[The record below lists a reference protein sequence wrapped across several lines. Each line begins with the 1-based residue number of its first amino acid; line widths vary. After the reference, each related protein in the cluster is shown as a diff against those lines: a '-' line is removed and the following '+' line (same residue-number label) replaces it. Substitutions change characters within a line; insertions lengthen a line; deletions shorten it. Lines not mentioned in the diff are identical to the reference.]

1 MYKALIIDDEEPTR
15 EAIRILG
22 DWPRHGIGEVLE
34 AADGKEGLELL
45 ERERP
50 DLVLVDMKMP
60 VMDGLA
66 FLQVVER
73 DYPDLFTIV
82 ISGYNDF
89 DYTRQAIRSRV
100 VDYLLKP
107 VNRGDLNQALGKA
120 AGVLDAR
127 RDSKRDHID
136 RDIALNMSLP
146 KLKENI
152 YLSLLARTFR
162 AGSSEAYLR
171 LIGADD
177 PGTRFGVS
185 VLRVL
190 NLDEIA
196 AGRFKGETALL
207 HYAAANVVGEF
218 GEDGFQ
224 SFGLAN
230 PKRDRELIVIHAM
243 TGGYPEDMAFRAAH
257 FVRKIAQGLADL
269 FGIRTAAGLSGP
281 GVAVGGLADA
291 YEAAAAAADGADLFR
306 RDELQPAPGGERRE
320 ADGTSVREA
329 GEWRRE
335 QGAGGASM
343 REPGAM
349 SARGGEQGAGGA
361 SVREAGATSE
371 RRREQGAGVAR
382 DGGRESGAS
391 AVSIAS
397 RMAQLRGAIEAGSAV
412 QARTVAQQFM
422 AGVREHGHLSFRQA
436 DRLLEELLFLLG
448 EIAQELGLPVGAG
461 ADSAEGSAGSGAGAR
476 ARDGVRGGGALG
488 ALGMSADFG
497 GIDEF
502 EALVCRIC
510 ERYAELAR
518 AALSPER
525 NFDVAEIKRYIEQH
539 YFEDIKISMFTE
551 RYFLSREYLMKLF
564 KQQYGFGIH
573 EYVQKVRMDKAKAL
587 LDRPELKIQEIS
599 EMLGFKDKNYFSKAF
614 RNYVGLSPSEYR
626 AQGAETP

>member
-34 AADGKEGLELL
+34 AADGQEGLALL

-66 FLQVVER
+66 FLQAVEQ

-107 VNRGDLNQALGKA
+107 VNRGDLNQALAKA
-120 AGVLDAR
+120 AGVLEAR
-127 RDSKRDHID
+127 RSSKQGHID

-152 YLSLLARTFR
+152 YLSLLTRSFR

-177 PGTRFGVS
+177 PAMRFGVS

-190 NLDEIA
+190 NLDEVA

-207 HYAAANVVGEF
+207 HFAAANVIGEF
-218 GEDGFQ
+218 AEEGFH

-230 PKRDRELIVIHAM
+230 PKRERELIVIHAM
-243 TGGYPEDMAFRAAH
+243 TGGYPEDLAFRAAH
-257 FVRKIAQGLADL
+257 FLRKIAQGLADL
-269 FGIRTAAGLSGP
+269 FGIRTSAGLSGP
-281 GVAVGGLADA
+281 GVVVGGLADA
-291 YEAAAAAADGADLFR
+291 YDAAVAAADGADLFR
-306 RDELQPAPGGERRE
+306 PDELQPGERRE
-320 ADGTSVREA
+320 A
-329 GEWRRE
+329 
-335 QGAGGASM
+335 GAI
-343 REPGAM
+343 
-349 SARGGEQGAGGA
+349 
-361 SVREAGATSE
+361 
-371 RRREQGAGVAR
+371 
-382 DGGRESGAS
+382 
-391 AVSIAS
+391 SIAS
-397 RMAQLRGAIEAGSAV
+397 RMPQLRNAIEAGSAA
-412 QARTVAQQFM
+412 QARTIAQHFM
-422 AGVREHGHLSFRQA
+422 AGVREQGHISFRQA
-436 DRLLEELLFLLG
+436 DRLLAELLFVLG
-448 EIAQELGLPVGAG
+448 EIAQDLGLPAAG
-461 ADSAEGSAGSGAGAR
+461 DEEGEGEGGGTAGGEGSQPAAGT
-476 ARDGVRGGGALG
+476 RGGGARGAAGVQSRG
-488 ALGMSADFG
+488 ALEALGLSADFG

-525 NFDVAEIKRYIEQH
+525 AFDVAEIKRYIEQH

-564 KQQYGFGIH
+564 KQHYGFGIH
-573 EYVQKVRMDKAKAL
+573 EYVQKVRMDRAKAL

-626 AQGAETP
+626 AQGADES

>member
-22 DWPRHGIGEVLE
+22 DWPRHGIDEVLE
-34 AADGKEGLELL
+34 AANGQEGLALL

-107 VNRGDLNQALGKA
+107 VNRGDLNQALAKA

-152 YLSLLARTFR
+152 YLSLLTRTFR

-177 PGTRFGVS
+177 PAMRFGVS

-190 NLDEIA
+190 NLDEVA

-207 HYAAANVVGEF
+207 HFAAANVVGEF
-218 GEDGFQ
+218 AEAGFH

-230 PKRDRELIVIHAM
+230 PKRERELIVIHSM
-243 TGGYPEDMAFRAAH
+243 TGGYPEDLAFRAAH
-257 FVRKIAQGLADL
+257 FARKIAQGLSDL

-291 YEAAAAAADGADLFR
+291 YSAASEATEGVDLFR
-306 RDELQPAPGGERRE
+306 RDELQPA
-320 ADGTSVREA
+320 
-329 GEWRRE
+329 
-335 QGAGGASM
+335 GAGAE
-343 REPGAM
+343 RK
-349 SARGGEQGAGGA
+349 
-361 SVREAGATSE
+361 EAGAP
-371 RRREQGAGVAR
+371 
-382 DGGRESGAS
+382 
-391 AVSIAS
+391 AVSFAA
-397 RMAQLRGAIEAGSAV
+397 RMPQLRAAIEAGSAA
-412 QARTVAQQFM
+412 QARTVAQQFL
-422 AGVREHGHLSFRQA
+422 AGVRERGRFSFKQA

-448 EIAQELGLPVGAG
+448 ELALELGLPAAG
-461 ADSAEGSAGSGAGAR
+461 AEGRMGSGGDGGAAVAGI
-476 ARDGVRGGGALG
+476 RGDGALG
-488 ALGMSADFG
+488 ALGLSADYAGF
-497 GIDEF
+497 DEY
-502 EALVCRIC
+502 EALLCGIC

-518 AALSPER
+518 AALSSER
-525 NFDVAEIKRYIEQH
+525 AFDVGEIKRYIEQH

-564 KQQYGFGIH
+564 KQHYGFGIH

-626 AQGAETP
+626 AQGADAP

>member
-22 DWPRHGIGEVLE
+22 DWPRHGISEVLE
-34 AADGKEGLELL
+34 AADGQEGLALL

-107 VNRGDLNQALGKA
+107 VNRGDLNQALAKA
-120 AGVLDAR
+120 AGVLEAR
-127 RDSKRDHID
+127 RSSKQGHID

-162 AGSSEAYLR
+162 ASSSEAYLR

-177 PGTRFGVS
+177 PSMRFGVS

-190 NLDEIA
+190 NLDEVA

-207 HYAAANVVGEF
+207 HFAAANVVGEF
-218 GEDGFQ
+218 AEEGFH

-230 PKRDRELIVIHAM
+230 PKRERELIVIHSM

-257 FVRKIAQGLADL
+257 FVRKIAQGLKDL
-269 FGIRTAAGLSGP
+269 FGIRTSAGLSGP

-291 YEAAAAAADGADLFR
+291 YEAAVAAADGADLFR
-306 RDELQPAPGGERRE
+306 RDELQPGERRE
-320 ADGTSVREA
+320 A
-329 GEWRRE
+329 
-335 QGAGGASM
+335 GAGAI
-343 REPGAM
+343 
-349 SARGGEQGAGGA
+349 
-361 SVREAGATSE
+361 
-371 RRREQGAGVAR
+371 
-382 DGGRESGAS
+382 
-391 AVSIAS
+391 SIAS
-397 RMAQLRGAIEAGSAV
+397 RMTQLRNAIEAGSAA
-412 QARTVAQQFM
+412 QARTVAQQLM
-422 AGVREHGHLSFRQA
+422 AGVREQGHFSFRQA
-436 DRLLEELLFLLG
+436 DRLLAELLFVLG
-448 EIAQELGLPVGAG
+448 EIAQDLGLPAAGDEGGEGGGGAT
-461 ADSAEGSAGSGAGAR
+461 AGGDGLQAA
-476 ARDGVRGGGALG
+476 AGVRGGEVQGTAGVRSNGALE
-488 ALGMSADFG
+488 ALGLSADFG

-510 ERYAELAR
+510 ERYAGLAR

-525 NFDVAEIKRYIEQH
+525 AFDVAEIKRYIEQH

-564 KQQYGFGIH
+564 KQHYGFGIH
-573 EYVQKVRMDKAKAL
+573 EYVQKVRMDRAKAL

-626 AQGAETP
+626 TQGPDES

>member
-34 AADGKEGLELL
+34 AADGQEGLALL

-107 VNRGDLNQALGKA
+107 VNRGDLNQALAKA

-177 PGTRFGVS
+177 PGTRFGVT
-185 VLRVL
+185 VLRLL
-190 NLDEIA
+190 NLEAVA

-207 HYAAANVVGEF
+207 HYAASNVVGEF
-218 GEDGFQ
+218 GEAGFQ

-230 PKRDRELIVIHAM
+230 PKRDRELIVIHSM
-243 TGGYPEDMAFRAAH
+243 TGGYPEDLAFRAAH
-257 FVRKIAQGLADL
+257 FARKIAQGLSDL
-269 FGIRTAAGLSGP
+269 FGIRTVAGLSGP

-291 YEAAAAAADGADLFR
+291 YGAASEAADGADLFR
-306 RDELQPAPGGERRE
+306 RDALQPAPPAERK
-320 ADGTSVREA
+320 
-329 GEWRRE
+329 
-335 QGAGGASM
+335 
-343 REPGAM
+343 
-349 SARGGEQGAGGA
+349 
-361 SVREAGATSE
+361 EAGAE
-371 RRREQGAGVAR
+371 RKDAGAERKDAGAERKDAGAERKDAGAERKDAGAERKDAVAP
-382 DGGRESGAS
+382 
-391 AVSIAS
+391 AVSFAA
-397 RMAQLRGAIEAGSAV
+397 RMPQLRAAIEAGSAA
-412 QARTVAQQFM
+412 QARTVAQQFL
-422 AGVREHGHLSFRQA
+422 AGVRERGRFSFKQA

-448 EIAQELGLPVGAG
+448 ELALELGLPAAG
-461 ADSAEGSAGSGAGAR
+461 AVGGGSGGAAGDAH
-476 ARDGVRGGGALG
+476 AQAAGIRGDGALG
-488 ALGMSADFG
+488 ALGMLGLSADYAGF
-497 GIDEF
+497 DEY
-502 EALVCRIC
+502 EALLCGIC
-510 ERYAELAR
+510 ERYAEMAR

-525 NFDVAEIKRYIEQH
+525 VFDVGEIKRYIEQH

-564 KQQYGFGIH
+564 KQHYGFGIH

-626 AQGAETP
+626 AQGTEAP

>member
-1 MYKALIIDDEEPTR
+1 MLIIDDEEPTR

-34 AADGKEGLELL
+34 AADGQEGLALL

-66 FLQVVER
+66 FLQIVEQ

-107 VNRGDLNQALGKA
+107 VNRGDLNQALAKA

-177 PGTRFGVS
+177 PGTRFGVT
-185 VLRVL
+185 VLRLL
-190 NLDEIA
+190 NLDAVA

-218 GEDGFQ
+218 AEAGFL

-230 PKRDRELIVIHAM
+230 PKRERELIVIHSM
-243 TGGYPEDMAFRAAH
+243 TGGYPEDLAFRAAH
-257 FVRKIAQGLADL
+257 FARKIAQGLSDL
-269 FGIRTAAGLSGP
+269 FGIRTAAGLSGS

-291 YEAAAAAADGADLFR
+291 YGAAAEAADGADLFR
-306 RDELQPAPGGERRE
+306 RDELQPSPPAAERKETGAP
-320 ADGTSVREA
+320 
-329 GEWRRE
+329 
-335 QGAGGASM
+335 
-343 REPGAM
+343 
-349 SARGGEQGAGGA
+349 
-361 SVREAGATSE
+361 
-371 RRREQGAGVAR
+371 
-382 DGGRESGAS
+382 
-391 AVSIAS
+391 AVSFAS
-397 RMAQLRGAIEAGSAV
+397 RMPQLRAAVEAGSAV
-412 QARTVAQQFM
+412 QARSVVQQYM
-422 AGVREHGHLSFRQA
+422 AGVREQGRFSFKQA

-448 EIAQELGLPVGAG
+448 ELALELALPAPDADAG
-461 ADSAEGSAGSGAGAR
+461 TGGDAKAASA
-476 ARDGVRGGGALG
+476 RGGGALG
-488 ALGMSADFG
+488 ILGLLGLSADYAGF
-497 GIDEF
+497 DEF
-502 EALVCRIC
+502 EALLCRIC

-525 NFDVAEIKRYIEQH
+525 AFDVGEIKRYIEQH

-626 AQGAETP
+626 AQGAEAP

>member
-34 AADGKEGLELL
+34 AADGKEGLALL

-107 VNRGDLNQALGKA
+107 VNRGDLNQALAKA

-177 PGTRFGVS
+177 PGTRFGVT
-185 VLRVL
+185 VLRLL
-190 NLDEIA
+190 NLNAVA

-218 GEDGFQ
+218 AEAGFQ

-230 PKRDRELIVIHAM
+230 PKRDRELIVIHSM
-243 TGGYPEDMAFRAAH
+243 TGGYPEDLAFRAAH
-257 FVRKIAQGLADL
+257 FARKIAQGLSDL
-269 FGIRTAAGLSGP
+269 FGIRTVAGLSGP

-291 YEAAAAAADGADLFR
+291 YGAASEAADDADLFR
-306 RDELQPAPGGERRE
+306 RDALQPAPPAAERKE
-320 ADGTSVREA
+320 
-329 GEWRRE
+329 
-335 QGAGGASM
+335 
-343 REPGAM
+343 
-349 SARGGEQGAGGA
+349 
-361 SVREAGATSE
+361 
-371 RRREQGAGVAR
+371 
-382 DGGRESGAS
+382 AS
-391 AVSIAS
+391 APAVSFAA
-397 RMAQLRGAIEAGSAV
+397 RMPQLRAAIEAGSAA
-412 QARTVAQQFM
+412 QARTVAQQFL
-422 AGVREHGHLSFRQA
+422 AGVRERGRFSFKQA
-436 DRLLEELLFLLG
+436 DRLLEELIFLLG
-448 EIAQELGLPVGAG
+448 ELALELGLPAAG
-461 ADSAEGSAGSGAGAR
+461 AASGGSGGDGGAAAGI
-476 ARDGVRGGGALG
+476 RGDGALG
-488 ALGMSADFG
+488 ALGLSADYAGF
-497 GIDEF
+497 DEY
-502 EALVCRIC
+502 EALLCGLC

-518 AALSPER
+518 ASLSPER
-525 NFDVAEIKRYIEQH
+525 VFDVGEIKRYIEQH

-626 AQGAETP
+626 AQGTEAP

>member
-34 AADGKEGLELL
+34 AADGQEGLALL

-89 DYTRQAIRSRV
+89 DYTRQAIRARV

-107 VNRGDLNQALGKA
+107 VNRGDLNQALAKA

-127 RDSKRDHID
+127 RDAKRGNID

-177 PGTRFGVS
+177 PGTRFGVT
-185 VLRVL
+185 VLRLL
-190 NLDEIA
+190 NLDAVA

-218 GEDGFQ
+218 AEAGFQ

-243 TGGYPEDMAFRAAH
+243 TGGYPEDLAFRAAH
-257 FVRKIAQGLADL
+257 FARKIAQGLHDL
-269 FGIRTAAGLSGP
+269 FGLRTAAGLSGP

-291 YEAAAAAADGADLFR
+291 YDAASEAADGVDLFR
-306 RDELQPAPGGERRE
+306 GDALQPAGAERKDAGSERRE
-320 ADGTSVREA
+320 MGAERKDA
-329 GEWRRE
+329 GAERRE
-335 QGAGGASM
+335 MGAERKDAGAE
-343 REPGAM
+343 RK
-349 SARGGEQGAGGA
+349 
-361 SVREAGATSE
+361 EAGAE
-371 RRREQGAGVAR
+371 RKEAGAP
-382 DGGRESGAS
+382 
-391 AVSIAS
+391 AVSFAV
-397 RMAQLRGAIEAGSAV
+397 RMPQLRAAIEAGSAA
-412 QARTVAQQFM
+412 QARTVVQQLLG
-422 AGVREHGHLSFRQA
+422 GVRDRGRFSLKQA

-448 EIAQELGLPVGAG
+448 EVALELGLPAAG
-461 ADSAEGSAGSGAGAR
+461 TEGRGGSGG
-476 ARDGVRGGGALG
+476 DGGAAAVAGIRGDGPLG
-488 ALGMSADFG
+488 ALGLSADYAGF
-497 GIDEF
+497 DEY
-502 EALVCRIC
+502 EMLLCGIC
-510 ERYAELAR
+510 ERYADLAR

-525 NFDVAEIKRYIEQH
+525 AFDVGEIKRYIEQH

-564 KQQYGFGIH
+564 KQHYGYGIH

-614 RNYVGLSPSEYR
+614 RNYVGLSPTEYR
-626 AQGAETP
+626 AQGAGAP